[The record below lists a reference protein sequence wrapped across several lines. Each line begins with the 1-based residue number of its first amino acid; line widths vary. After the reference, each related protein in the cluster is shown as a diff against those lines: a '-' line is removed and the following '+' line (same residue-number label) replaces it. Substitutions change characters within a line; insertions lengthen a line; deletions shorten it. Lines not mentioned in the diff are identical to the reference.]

1 MTDEVRIFNKALE
14 CAIEDLIIAAGVLR
28 DMGRDQD
35 FQVLSGLIV
44 DVQGLREVPVKF
56 AL

>member
-1 MTDEVRIFNKALE
+1 MTDEVRILNKALE
-14 CAIEDLIIAAGVLR
+14 CALEDLIIAAGVLR

-35 FQVLSGLIV
+35 FQELSGLIV
-44 DVQGLREVPVKF
+44 DVQGLREVPEKF

>member
-1 MTDEVRIFNKALE
+1 MTDEVRILNKALG
-14 CAIEDLIIAAGVLR
+14 CAVEDLIIAARVLR
-28 DMGRDQD
+28 DMGREQD

-44 DVQGLREVPVKF
+44 DVQGLREVPEKF